1 MKKGETSY
9 VPNKLERKI
18 IEKNRREQM
27 KDLCFKLV
35 SLIPPQHSKKQKK
48 FMSQQ
53 DQVGEAV
60 AYIKILGERVEELR
74 RRKVEAAAAAGT
86 KDGGGAAI
94 NLGEPNPKLPILEI
108 NELGSDH
115 LKVVL
120 ISGANKKFMVH
131 QIICIIEEEGAEV
144 ISVSISTIG
153 DKIFHTLHAQV
164 KISRVGVDTS
174 RICERIHELVSL

>member
-35 SLIPPQHSKKQKK
+35 SLIPPQHSKKQK
-48 FMSQQ
+48 Q